1 MKNILFA
8 LLLVLSLSSCSHY
21 ESKVSIGSPNSPTNS
36 NLLGEW
42 ILADNVKD
50 GKVSGYIDVQS
61 FNKSEYLVQLIEH
74 ADSSNYM
81 ESIINLRMFETR
93 IKNSTYLN
101 LQFLG
106 DDNDKTYMIYRFKS
120 ISGNRY
126 KLYYLSKELFQ
137 KEFHSS
143 DAFKMYI
150 QNHHKEF
157 DKAFEVE
164 GILSRKINKRN

>member
-8 LLLVLSLSSCSHY
+8 VLVLLSLSSCNHY
-21 ESKVSIGSPNSPTNS
+21 ESKVSIGSPNTTINS

-42 ILADNVKD
+42 ILAEDHKD
-50 GKVSGYIDVQS
+50 GEISGFIDVLA
-61 FNKSEYLVQLIEH
+61 FNKSEYLVQLIEY

-81 ESIINLRMFETR
+81 ESIINMRMFETKIR
-93 IKNSTYLN
+93 NSTYLN

-106 DDNDKTYMIYRFKS
+106 DDNDKSYMIYRFKS

-137 KEFHSS
+137 KEFHNSKEFEEY
-143 DAFKMYI
+143 AKTHY
-150 QNHHKEF
+150 KEF
-157 DKAFEVE
+157 DKSFEVE
-164 GILSRKINKRN
+164 GILSRKIK